1 MNSRYM
7 LGLLENGPGAIYVFV
22 TAYIPMGSMTGGP
35 GTIYVFVTAYIPV
48 GSMTVGPDTGRFQSQ
63 STVGH
68 LCTLLIRCMMQND
81 MMEEA
86 KPGDAAWVR
95 DIYQEIVR
103 IQKLFSNELVENGLH
118 IDVLLVPLCYLLP

>member
-1 MNSRYM
+1 MNNRYM
-7 LGLLENGPGAIYVFV
+7 RGLLEND
-22 TAYIPMGSMTGGP
+22 P

-63 STVGH
+63 STAGH

-103 IQKLFSNELVENGLH
+103 TQTLFSNELVENELH
-118 IDVLLVPLCYLLP
+118 LGVLSLPFYYLLP